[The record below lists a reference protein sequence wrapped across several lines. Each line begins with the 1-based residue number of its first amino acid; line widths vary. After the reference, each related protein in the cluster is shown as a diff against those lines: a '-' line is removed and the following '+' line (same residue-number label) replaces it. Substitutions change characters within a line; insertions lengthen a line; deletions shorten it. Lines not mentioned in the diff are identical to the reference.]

1 MIFQLV
7 ASNVTI
13 YQTAQNDN
21 LKDILSVDRFG
32 RYLQWSGQDELR
44 AYELYALNTQ
54 LSESLYTP
62 LQMLEIALRN
72 SIHRV
77 LTASYSEYWFDNS
90 QVISNSRQQAD
101 IQNVKQTLRRNN
113 LNQNPADIIASLTF
127 GFWGTMLNRNY
138 ESLWRSDLHKIA
150 IKDNGR
156 RFARRN
162 LADPISRI
170 RKLRNRIA
178 HHEPIIH
185 WNLPRYHEEILN
197 VTRWLSPAAENWSRY
212 HSRFDGLYPD
222 SQIELN

>member
-101 IQNVKQTLRRNN
+101 IQNVKQDSC
-113 LNQNPADIIASLTF
+113 QSLDKISQFSETDLFPRTGTF
-127 GFWGTMLNRNY
+127 ST
-138 ESLWRSDLHKIA
+138 I
-150 IKDNGR
+150 
-156 RFARRN
+156 
-162 LADPISRI
+162 
-170 RKLRNRIA
+170 
-178 HHEPIIH
+178 
-185 WNLPRYHEEILN
+185 
-197 VTRWLSPAAENWSRY
+197 
-212 HSRFDGLYPD
+212 
-222 SQIELN
+222 